1 MVLRARG
8 LVVGAVAE
16 VGDTVELLVGKVG
29 RAHGVRG
36 DVIIDVR
43 TDEPDRRFAVGT
55 SFSSPRG
62 KLTVESVRWHS
73 SKLLAHFTGV
83 DDRTQAEMLRGTEL
97 RIEVSLTERPAD
109 PDEFYDHQLV
119 GLRVE
124 TETGE
129 PLGEVSEV
137 LHLPAQ
143 DVIVVP
149 HDGRDVLV
157 PFVSQFVPVVDLDAR
172 RLVVND
178 RPGLLDEASDDDADP
193 DEDQRD
199 EGS

>member
-1 MVLRARG
+1 VL
-8 LVVGAVAE
+8 VAVAE
-16 VGDTVELLVGKVG
+16 VGDHSTVELLVGKIG
-29 RAHGVRG
+29 RAHGVHG

-43 TDEPDRRFAVGT
+43 TDEPDRRFGVGT
-55 SFSSPRG
+55 SFSTPRG
-62 KLTVESVRWHS
+62 TLTVQSVRWHS
-73 SKLLAHFTGV
+73 SRLLVHFVGV
-83 DDRTQAEMLRGTEL
+83 DDRTAAEMLRGTEL
-97 RIEVSLTERPAD
+97 RIDVSLAERPAD
-109 PDEFYDHQLV
+109 PEEFYDHQLV

-149 HDGRDVLV
+149 YEGRDVLV

-172 RLVVND
+172 RLVVAD
-178 RPGLLDEASDDDADP
+178 RPGLLEESPDDDADP
-193 DEDQRD
+193 R